1 MIKFGHTR
9 RRISAIENFAGE
21 AEHLKTV
28 KLPEKFSALL
38 RTPPLTRRRMVLGLA
53 IAAGADGLQ
62 LLLGPLGWAFADQA
76 IDLAAMILLSG
87 VIGFHVLFLP
97 TFVVELVPVL
107 EDLPTWTAC
116 AAAVIALRK
125 REQRTAKPPTSP
137 DQPVID
143 I

>member
-1 MIKFGHTR
+1 M
-9 RRISAIENFAGE
+9 SAIENRAAAE
-21 AEHLKTV
+21 EHLPTV
-28 KLPEKFSALL
+28 KLPEKLNGLF
-38 RTPPLTRRRMVLGLA
+38 RVPTFTRGRMILALA

-62 LLLGPLGWAFADQA
+62 LLLGPLGWAFLDQV
-76 IDLAAMILLSG
+76 IDSVAMILLSW

-125 REQRTAKPPTSP
+125 REQHNRPTAPP
-137 DQPVID
+137 DKPVID

>member
-1 MIKFGHTR
+1 M
-9 RRISAIENFAGE
+9 
-21 AEHLKTV
+21 
-28 KLPEKFSALL
+28 KLPEKLNGLF
-38 RTPPLTRRRMVLGLA
+38 RVPTFTRGRMILALA

-62 LLLGPLGWAFADQA
+62 LLLGPLGWAFLDQV
-76 IDLAAMILLSG
+76 IDSVAMILLSW

-125 REQRTAKPPTSP
+125 REQHNRPTAPP
-137 DQPVID
+137 DKPVID